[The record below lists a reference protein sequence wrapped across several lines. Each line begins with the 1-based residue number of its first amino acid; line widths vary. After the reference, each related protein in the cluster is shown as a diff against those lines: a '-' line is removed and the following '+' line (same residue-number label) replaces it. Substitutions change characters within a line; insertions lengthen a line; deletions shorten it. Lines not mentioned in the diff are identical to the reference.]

1 MPRGR
6 IRESLVERRFPN
18 RFNVCGWQRVHPPT
32 RSKLVWKP
40 ALRPSA
46 KDLRM
51 RPSTWTYLDTTTRA
65 GGYARRN
72 AGFIRQPRCGSPGCR
87 INPEFR
93 PECVPLLGPLYGS
106 RCSATATRFPAP
118 PLEERVRERRPLRS
132 TFHRDGL
139 VEDPR
144 WKRVLDGNRK
154 SQRGPPLPSPLLPRR
169 RGGST
174 RTSGRRL
181 CQAERQIYPAAPVR
195 LAGLPDESG
204 VPVVVSGCAP
214 CERRRWRVLLA
225 GDNDFCDREHREQ
238 TSRMR

>member
-1 MPRGR
+1 MDVSRHHHQGGR
-6 IRESLVERRFPN
+6 LCQAER
-18 RFNVCGWQRVHPPT
+18 RVHPAAQVRLAGLPDK
-32 RSKLVWKP
+32 SGVP
-40 ALRPSA
+40 PG
-46 KDLRM
+46 M
-51 RPSTWTYLDTTTRA
+51 RPFAWPLIRISMFGDRNAVSRSSFGGAGQGEEAVALDIPSRWA
-65 GGYARRN
+65 GG
-72 AGFIRQPRCGSPGCR
+72 G
-87 INPEFR
+87 
-93 PECVPLLGPLYGS
+93 
-106 RCSATATRFPAP
+106 
-118 PLEERVRERRPLRS
+118 
-132 TFHRDGL
+132 
-139 VEDPR
+139 PR